1 MYMSGVFGIFAN
13 KTDNSHN
20 IMKKFFFFFLAL
32 MATGLQAKDNR
43 WFVSGN
49 HAIQWDT
56 KKGSLPY
63 YDHIEMSGLRA
74 SVVYYWGVDEGK
86 RFTMDRHL
94 VFPLLRTIPNDTH
107 ASWMPQC
114 DVDFLRGLTA
124 NGRPMSEQE
133 VQTVTIDGTLYAS
146 SLFRGDGNNFE
157 LTRTFFPSTQKAA
170 VCEAYTVKNIGERR
184 VSILVPSLYQ
194 VRTTNKE
201 NGTRGGYRLVA
212 RTEFK
217 EDLKVTLEPGESTC
231 FYCSVQ
237 AFAVADEQETALNVE
252 QELAD
257 RKAFVEEVATERLQF
272 VCPDKTI
279 ETLFAMSKIRASE
292 SIFHT
297 QNGLMHSPG
306 GESYYVAMWCND
318 QAEYVNPFFPFLG
331 YDKGNESAMT
341 TWNCYKN
348 LINPDFKYVPW
359 SIICGG
365 DDVYGRFD
373 RGDAAM
379 LAYGASRYCL
389 ERGNKDI
396 AKDVWPLIEWC
407 LEYCHRRIN
416 KNGVVA
422 SEGDELEHR
431 LPCGDANLCTS
442 SLYYDALIS
451 SAYLLDELGARG
463 KERAMTY
470 RKQAAELRKNIDKFF
485 HCTVEGFDTYR
496 YYEGNDVLRSW
507 ICIPLTMGIYDRAQ
521 GTLQAMFSPQLWT
534 ENGMLSQSGD
544 KIFWDRSTL
553 YGFRGAFAAGYADK
567 ALEYLKKF
575 STIRLL
581 GEHVPY
587 VVEAWP
593 EGGQRHLSAE
603 SGLYCRIITEGLLG
617 FRPTG
622 FRCFTLTPQMPTEW
636 NEYSLGPI
644 YACSDQPISIFV
656 KRSSGDNL
664 SVRIEKDGKTIK
676 TMKIKSGETKNVI
689 LR

>member
-1 MYMSGVFGIFAN
+1 
-13 KTDNSHN
+13 
-20 IMKKFFFFFLAL
+20 MKKLFFLIL
-32 MATGLQAKDNR
+32 VLVTTELQAKENR
-43 WFVSGN
+43 WQVNGN
-49 HAIQWDT
+49 HAVQWNT
-56 KKGSLPY
+56 EKGELPY
-63 YDHIEMSGLRA
+63 YDHIEMSGLRT

-86 RFTMDRHL
+86 HFSMDRHL

-114 DVDFLRGLTA
+114 DVDFLKGMTA
-124 NGRPMSEQE
+124 NKHSISQSL
-133 VQTVTIDGTLYAS
+133 VKAVTIDGVLHILGTA
-146 SLFRGDGNNFE
+146 RGDGIDFE
-157 LTRTFFPSTQKAA
+157 LTQEYFPSTTKAA
-170 VCEAYTVKNIGERR
+170 VCEKYTIKNVGEKKA
-184 VSILVPSLYQ
+184 VILVPALHQ

-201 NGTRGGYRLVA
+201 NGTRGSYCLVV
-212 RTEFK
+212 RTEFP
-217 EDLKVTLEPGESTC
+217 EDLKVALEPGESTR

-237 AFAVADEQETALNVE
+237 AYALADEQEAALDIE
-252 QELAD
+252 QELAS
-257 RKAFVEEVATERLQF
+257 RKAFVEEVAGKRLQF
-272 VCPDKTI
+272 SCPDKTI
-279 ETLFAMSKIRASE
+279 ETLFAMSKIRACE

-341 TWNCYKN
+341 TWNCYKK
-348 LINPDFKYVPW
+348 LINPDFNYVPW

-389 ERGNKDI
+389 ERGDREI
-396 AKDVWPLIEWC
+396 AKEVWPLIEWC

-451 SAYLLDELGARG
+451 SAYLSEELG
-463 KERAMTY
+463 ERNKGQAATY
-470 RKQAAELRKNIDKFF
+470 RKQAAELHQNIDKFF
-485 HCTVEGFDTYR
+485 HWTVEGYDTYR

-507 ICIPLTMGIYDRAQ
+507 ICIPLTMSIYDRAQ
-521 GTLQAMFSPQLWT
+521 GTLRAMFSPQLWT

-544 KIFWDRSTL
+544 KIFWDRTTL
-553 YGFRGAFAAGYADK
+553 YGLRGAFAAGYADK
-567 ALEYLKKF
+567 ALEFLKKF

-603 SGLYCRIITEGLLG
+603 SGLYCRIISEGLLG

-622 FRCFTLTPQMPTEW
+622 FRSFTLTPQMPTEW

-644 YACSDQPISIFV
+644 YACSDQPLSIFV
-656 KRSSGDNL
+656 KRSAGGKL
-664 SVRIEKDGKTIK
+664 SVRVEKDGKTIK
-676 TMKIKSGETKNVI
+676 VMKMKPGETSKVFV
-689 LR
+689 R